1 MVGVE
6 MEATDRRRHRRWPL
20 LLYLRVYDLDGD
32 ALLGHL
38 VDLHTEG
45 LMLVSCD
52 PIPLDRE
59 FRLKLEMPAEL
70 SVRKPF
76 RVHAKSVRCN
86 RDVNPDLI
94 DTGFSMSTLSPPQTA
109 RIKTLIEELRFDR
122 SLI

>member
-1 MVGVE
+1 MVGIE
-6 MEATDRRRHRRWPL
+6 SGATERRRQRRCPL

-45 LMLVSCD
+45 MMLVSRD

-59 FRLKLEMPAEL
+59 FRLRLDMPAEL
-70 SVRKPF
+70 PFRESIRLRARSVR
-76 RVHAKSVRCN
+76 RN

-94 DTGFSMSTLSPPQTA
+94 DTGFLMPMLSPPQA
-109 RIKTLIEELRFDR
+109 VRIERLVEELRFD
-122 SLI
+122 